1 MSITRTKT
9 HTSEF
14 DSNEMYERKKMI
26 KVWIFLSLDR
36 IFHWKHLNVVF
47 FGASFVFF
55 SMWSPKK
62 DLWSTNK
69 LERRRTVRFYLY
81 FRLFSYSL
89 SFLLLSILHTSIF
102 SRTRKKRL
110 SVIVSSKEE
119 KKYRIALILLI
130 AKWWIYLLSLC
141 NTHTQKPQSQ
151 SNYQYIQPCVIF
163 TVMWLIQI
171 YWMFDVNQR

>member
-89 SFLLLSILHTSIF
+89 SFLLLSILHSSIF
-102 SRTRKKRL
+102 LKREKNVFQSLYARKK
-110 SVIVSSKEE
+110 
-119 KKYRIALILLI
+119 KKNIG
-130 AKWWIYLLSLC
+130 SL
-141 NTHTQKPQSQ
+141 
-151 SNYQYIQPCVIF
+151 
-163 TVMWLIQI
+163 
-171 YWMFDVNQR
+171 